1 MINVKIDGIDVQ
13 VEEGTTI
20 LDAAKKVQVKIPT
33 LCKHP
38 DVTATAAC
46 GLCVVK
52 MVGSPKTF
60 RACSTPITPF
70 EDGKEYITRDAELV
84 DIRRTVLELILADH
98 PNECFTC
105 GRNNNCELQKLAAEF
120 GIREI
125 PFEQKEVDHSEDDDS
140 TCTIK
145 LEPNKCI
152 KCGRCVEVCQTVQDV
167 HALCFMGRGYD
178 TTISPAG
185 ENLSLSDSPCV
196 RCGQCSAHCPT
207 GAIFEHDDTR
217 AVWDIL
223 NDDKYYTTVQ
233 IAPAVR
239 IALGEAFGL
248 EPGVNLTKKIY
259 AALRRLGF
267 NAVFDTNYTADVTI
281 MEEGSEFISR
291 FTKGTAPL
299 PLITTCCPAWVDYME
314 KYACDVMEN
323 FSTAKSPQQMMG
335 ALIKSYYAENEK
347 IDPSIIK
354 SISIMPCTAKKYEI
368 QRDENMKSVSDIQ
381 DVDIVLTTREF
392 SRMIKQAGIDLLS
405 LPDEEADSILGQYTG
420 AGTIFGN
427 SGGVME
433 AALRTAYE
441 LVTEKQLENVEFYA
455 VRGIEGVKEAVI
467 DIDGIS
473 VKVAVA
479 SGLGNVHFL
488 LEKIRAWREAG
499 SNPDTIPWHFI
510 EVMACPGGCIAGGG
524 QPYGVQDTKR
534 IKRIEGLY
542 SDDEQSEFRSSH
554 KNPMV
559 QKLYSE
565 FLGAPLSEKAHHL
578 LHTTYTCR
586 VTYKK

>member
-20 LDAAKKVQVKIPT
+20 LDAAKKVHVNIPT

-38 DVTATAAC
+38 DVKATAAC
-46 GLCVVK
+46 GICVVK
-52 MVGSPKTF
+52 IVGSPKTV
-60 RACSTPITPF
+60 RACSTPITKF
-70 EDGKEYITRDAELV
+70 EEGKEFITRDAELV

-125 PFEQKEVDHSEDDDS
+125 PFAQNGVDHSADDDS
-140 TCTIK
+140 TKTIK

-152 KCGRCVEVCQTVQDV
+152 KCGRCVEICQNVQDV
-167 HALCFMGRGYD
+167 HALCFIGRGYD
-178 TTISPAG
+178 TAISPAG
-185 ENLSLSDSPCV
+185 EDLSLSDSPCV

-207 GAIFEHDDTR
+207 GAIFEHDDTKL
-217 AVWDIL
+217 VWNLL
-223 NDDKYYTTVQ
+223 NDANCYTTVQ
-233 IAPAVR
+233 MAPAVR
-239 IALGEAFGL
+239 VALGEAFGL
-248 EPGVNLTKKIY
+248 APGVNLTKKIY

-335 ALIKSYYAENEK
+335 ALIKSYYADNMKLEPSK
-347 IDPSIIK
+347 IK
-354 SISIMPCTAKKYEI
+354 NISIMPCTAKKYEV
-368 QRDENMKSVSDIQ
+368 QRDEHMKSASAEQ

-392 SRMIKQAGIDLLS
+392 SRMLKQAGIDILS
-405 LPDEEADSILGQYTG
+405 LEDEEADSILGQYTG

-441 LVTEKQLENVEFYA
+441 LITEKQLDNLEFND
-455 VRGIEGVKEAVI
+455 VRGIEGIKEAVI
-467 DIDGIS
+467 DIDGIG

-488 LEKIRAWREAG
+488 LEKIRAWKEAG
-499 SNPDTIPWHFI
+499 SNPETIPWHFI
-510 EVMACPGGCIAGGG
+510 EVMACAGGCIAGGG

-534 IKRIEGLY
+534 LKRIEGLY
-542 SDDEQSEFRSSH
+542 KDDADSEFRSSH

-559 QKLYSE
+559 QKLYAE
-565 FLGAPLSEKAHHL
+565 FLGAPLSEKSHHL

-586 VTYKK
+586 ATYKK

>member
-20 LDAAKKVQVKIPT
+20 LDAAKKVQVNIPT

-38 DVTATAAC
+38 DVKATAAC
-46 GLCVVK
+46 GICVVK

-60 RACSTPITPF
+60 RACSTPITKF
-70 EDGKEYITRDAELV
+70 EDGREFITRDAELV

-105 GRNNNCELQKLAAEF
+105 GRNNNCELQKLAADF

-125 PFEQKEVDHSEDDDS
+125 PFVQTEVDHSFDDDS
-140 TCTIK
+140 TKTIK

-152 KCGRCVEVCQTVQDV
+152 KCGRCVEVCQNVQDV
-167 HALCFMGRGYD
+167 HALCFIGRGYN

-185 ENLSLSDSPCV
+185 ENIALADSPCV

-207 GAIFEHDDTR
+207 GAIFEHDDTKV
-217 AVWDIL
+217 VWDML
-223 NDDKYYTTVQ
+223 NNKENYTTVS

-239 IALGEAFGL
+239 VAVGEAFGL
-248 EPGVNLTKKIY
+248 EPGTNLTKKIY

-335 ALIKSYYAENEK
+335 ALIKSYYAETAS
-347 IDPSIIK
+347 IDPAKIK
-354 SISIMPCTAKKYEI
+354 NVSIMPCTAKKYEI
-368 QRDENMKSVSDIQ
+368 QRDDNMSSATEDQDI
-381 DVDIVLTTREF
+381 DIVITTREF
-392 SRMIKQAGIDLLS
+392 TRMIKQAGINILNLE
-405 LPDEEADSILGQYTG
+405 DEEADDILGQYTG

-441 LVTEKQLENVEFYA
+441 LITEKKLANLDFND
-455 VRGIEGVKEAVI
+455 VRGIEGIKEAVI
-467 DIDGIS
+467 DIDGIG

-488 LEKIRAWREAG
+488 LEKIRAWKEAG

-510 EVMACPGGCIAGGG
+510 EVMACSGGCIAGGG
-524 QPYGVQDTKR
+524 QPYGVQDSKR

-542 SDDEQSEFRSSH
+542 SDDANSEFRSSH
-554 KNPMV
+554 LNPMV

-565 FLGAPLSEKAHHL
+565 YLEAPLSEKAHHL
-578 LHTTYTCR
+578 LHTSYTCR
-586 VTYKK
+586 ATYKK

>member
-1 MINVKIDGIDVQ
+1 MLNIKIDGIDVQ

-20 LDAAKKVQVKIPT
+20 LEAAKTVKINIPT

-38 DVTATAAC
+38 DLCATAAC
-46 GLCVVK
+46 GICVVK
-52 MVGSPKTF
+52 MVGSPKTY
-60 RACSTPITPF
+60 RACTTPVTKF
-70 EDGKEYITRDAELV
+70 EDGKEFITRDTELV
-84 DIRRTVLELILADH
+84 EIRKTVLELILADH

-105 GRNNNCELQKLAAEF
+105 GRNNNCELQKLAADF

-125 PFEQKEVDHSEDDDS
+125 PFEQNEIDHSADDDS
-140 TCTIK
+140 TQTIK

-152 KCGRCVEVCQTVQDV
+152 KCGRCVEVCQEVQNV
-167 HALCFMGRGYD
+167 HALCFMGRGYE

-185 ENLSLSDSPCV
+185 EELSLVDSPCV

-207 GAIFEHDDTR
+207 GAIFEHDNTGE
-217 AVWDIL
+217 VWNAL
-223 NDDKYYTTVQ
+223 NNDKVYTTVQ

-239 IALGEAFGL
+239 IAVGEAFGL
-248 EPGVNLTKKIY
+248 EPGANLTKKIY

-291 FTKGTAPL
+291 LTKGTAPL
-299 PLITTCCPAWVDYME
+299 PLITTCCPAWVDFME

-335 ALIKSYYAENEK
+335 ALIKTYYADNEK
-347 IDPSIIK
+347 IDPATMCN
-354 SISIMPCTAKKYEI
+354 ISIMPCTAKKYEI
-368 QRDENMKSVSDIQ
+368 QRDENMNSVGEHQ
-381 DVDIVLTTREF
+381 DVDIVITTREF
-392 SRMIKQAGIDLLS
+392 SRMIKQAGIDLLN
-405 LPDEEADSILGQYTG
+405 LDDEESDSVLGQYTG

-441 LVTEKQLENVEFYA
+441 LITEKELANVEFEA
-455 VRGIEGVKEAVI
+455 VRGIEGIKEATI
-467 DIDGIS
+467 DIDGTP

-479 SGLGNVHFL
+479 SGLGNVQFL
-488 LEKIRAWREAG
+488 LDKIRAWKEAG
-499 SNPDTIPWHFI
+499 SDLATIPWHFI
-510 EVMACPGGCIAGGG
+510 EVMACSGGCIAGGG

-534 IKRIEGLY
+534 LKRIEGLY
-542 SDDEQSEFRSSH
+542 ADDANSEFRSSH

-578 LHTTYTCR
+578 LHTSYTCR

>member
-20 LDAAKKVQVKIPT
+20 LDAAKKVHVNIPT

-38 DVTATAAC
+38 DVKATAAC
-46 GLCVVK
+46 GICVVK
-52 MVGSPKTF
+52 IVGSPKTV
-60 RACSTPITPF
+60 RACSTPITKF
-70 EDGKEYITRDAELV
+70 EEGKEFITRDAELV
-84 DIRRTVLELILADH
+84 DIRKTVLEMILADH

-105 GRNNNCELQKLAAEF
+105 GRNNNCELQRLAAEF

-125 PFEQKEVDHSEDDDS
+125 PFAQNGVDHSADDDS
-140 TCTIK
+140 TKTIK

-152 KCGRCVEVCQTVQDV
+152 KCGRCVEICQNVQDV
-167 HALCFMGRGYD
+167 HALCFIGRGYD

-185 ENLSLSDSPCV
+185 EDISLSDSPCV

-207 GAIFEHDDTR
+207 GAIFEHDDTKI
-217 AVWDIL
+217 VWDLL
-223 NDDKYYTTVQ
+223 NDADCYTTVQ
-233 IAPAVR
+233 MAPAVR
-239 IALGEAFGL
+239 VALGEAFGL

-335 ALIKSYYAENEK
+335 ALIKSYYADNQKLEPSK
-347 IDPSIIK
+347 IK
-354 SISIMPCTAKKYEI
+354 NISIMPCTAKKYEV
-368 QRDENMKSVSDIQ
+368 QRDEHMKSASAEQ

-392 SRMIKQAGIDLLS
+392 SRMLKQAGIDILS
-405 LPDEEADSILGQYTG
+405 LEDEEADDILGQYTG

-441 LVTEKQLENVEFYA
+441 LITEKQLDNLEFND
-455 VRGIEGVKEAVI
+455 VRGIEGIKEAVI
-467 DIDGIS
+467 DIDGIG

-488 LEKIRAWREAG
+488 LEKIRAWKEAG
-499 SNPDTIPWHFI
+499 CNPETIPWHFI
-510 EVMACPGGCIAGGG
+510 EVMACAGGCIAGGG

-534 IKRIEGLY
+534 LKRIEGLY
-542 SDDEQSEFRSSH
+542 KDDADSEFRSSH

-559 QKLYSE
+559 QKLYAD
-565 FLGAPLSEKAHHL
+565 FLGAPLSEKSHHL

-586 VTYKK
+586 ATYKK